1 MRSILSMSSETAK
14 KYLLKSESFSN
25 IDLPIYYNFN
35 NVIDN
40 ILKLTEGKNMKDF
53 YNEQIRPKDL
63 DDVNYTIVKN
73 KNGRFDWRPIELMHP
88 FLYIELVQVIT
99 SKENWK
105 FIKNRFKQF
114 RNNERIRCYSI
125 PGESATKKHDKKSNI
140 YNWINNIEQ
149 RSIML
154 GLKYKYMAKTDIS
167 NCYSSVYTHSISWAL
182 YTKEEAK
189 KKENRNDKKK
199 LGNIIDELLRNMNYN
214 QTNGIPQGSVLTD
227 FIAEIIL
234 GYADELLSERL
245 SKFDLDYQIIR
256 YRDDYRIF
264 ANSELELNKILKV
277 LTEVLFELNFKL
289 NVAKTE
295 ITDNIIKNSMKKD
308 KYELLYLY
316 INPKLNLE
324 QKMLIIKQISDN
336 YTSDSRIKYLMTNLY
351 EKEIKDLKR
360 KPRYYAEII
369 SIIVD
374 IMYNKPGLY
383 NISMAILS
391 ELLKKLSKNEKEYFL
406 DLIVQ
411 KFKNT
416 PNTEYLN
423 IWLQRLTIIDTK
435 EKDYDCDICK
445 KVYDRKTKIWNSS
458 WLNIDI
464 KEEYIID
471 LKALKNISNVI
482 SSEEV
487 DRFNI
492 SGYINNSI
500 N

>member
-1 MRSILSMSSETAK
+1 MKSILSMSSIRARN
-14 KYLLKSESFSN
+14 YLLKSESYSN
-25 IDLPIYYNFN
+25 IELPIYFNFDA
-35 NVIDN
+35 IIKH
-40 ILKLTEGKNMKDF
+40 ILKVTEGKNLSSF
-53 YNEQIRPKDL
+53 YNDKIKPQDL

-73 KNGRFDWRPIELMHP
+73 KNGKYDWRPIELIHP
-88 FLYIELVQVIT
+88 FIYIQLVQIIT
-99 SKENWK
+99 LKENWK

-114 RNNERIRCYSI
+114 RKNERINCYSI

-149 RSIML
+149 KSIML
-154 GLKYKYMAKTDIS
+154 GLKYRYMAKTDIS

-189 KKENRNDKKK
+189 KKENRNDKKL
-199 LGNIIDELLRNMNYN
+199 LGNVIDELLRKMNYN

-234 GYADELLSERL
+234 GYADELLSEKL
-245 SKFDLDYQIIR
+245 SDFDVDYQIIR

-264 ANSELELNKILKV
+264 ANSEIELNEILKV

-289 NVAKTE
+289 NVTKTE
-295 ITDNIIKNSMKKD
+295 ITDNIIKASMKKD

-316 INPKLNLE
+316 INPKLTLE
-324 QKMLIIKQISDN
+324 QKLLIIKQISDN
-336 YTSDSRIKYLMTNLY
+336 YSSDSRIKSLITDLY
-351 EKEIKDLKR
+351 EKEVKNLKR
-360 KPRYYAEII
+360 KPRHYAEII

-383 NISMAILS
+383 NISIAILS
-391 ELLKKLSKNEKEYFL
+391 ELLKKLSTNEKKYFI
-406 DLIVQ
+406 DLIIK
-411 KFKNT
+411 KFQNT

-423 IWLQRLTIIDTK
+423 IWLQRLTINDFE
-435 EKDYDCDICK
+435 EKDYDCNICK
-445 KVYDRKTKIWNSS
+445 KVYDTKTKIWNSS

-464 KEEYIID
+464 KEECIID
-471 LKALKNISNVI
+471 LETLKNISDVI

-492 SGYINNSI
+492 DGYINR
-500 N
+500 

>member
-1 MRSILSMSSETAK
+1 MKSILSMSSIGARN
-14 KYLLKSESFSN
+14 YLLKSESYSN
-25 IDLPIYYNFN
+25 IELPIYFNFDA
-35 NVIDN
+35 IIKH
-40 ILKLTEGKNMKDF
+40 ILKVTEGKNLSSF
-53 YNEQIRPKDL
+53 YNDKIKPQDL

-73 KNGRFDWRPIELMHP
+73 KNGKYDWRPIELIHP
-88 FLYIELVQVIT
+88 FIYIQLVQTIT
-99 SKENWK
+99 LKENWK

-114 RNNERIRCYSI
+114 RKNERINCYSI

-149 RSIML
+149 KSIML
-154 GLKYKYMAKTDIS
+154 GLKYRYMAKTDIS

-189 KKENRNDKKK
+189 KKENRNDKKL
-199 LGNIIDELLRNMNYN
+199 LGNVIDELLRKMNYN

-234 GYADELLSERL
+234 GYADELLSEKL
-245 SKFDLDYQIIR
+245 SDFDVDYQIIR

-264 ANSELELNKILKV
+264 ANSEIELNEILKV

-289 NVAKTE
+289 NVTKTE
-295 ITDNIIKNSMKKD
+295 ITDNIIKDSMKKD

-316 INPKLNLE
+316 INPKLTLE
-324 QKMLIIKQISDN
+324 QKLLIIKQISDN
-336 YTSDSRIKYLMTNLY
+336 YYSDSRIKSLITDLY
-351 EKEIKDLKR
+351 EKEVKNLKR
-360 KPRYYAEII
+360 KPRHYAEII

-374 IMYNKPGLY
+374 VMYNKPGLY
-383 NISMAILS
+383 NISIAILS
-391 ELLKKLSKNEKEYFL
+391 ELLKKLSTNEKKYFI
-406 DLIVQ
+406 DLIIK
-411 KFKNT
+411 KFQNT

-423 IWLQRLTIIDTK
+423 IWLQRLTINDSE
-435 EKDYDCDICK
+435 EKDYDCNICK
-445 KVYDRKTKIWNSS
+445 KVYDTKTKIWNSS

-464 KEEYIID
+464 KEECIID
-471 LKALKNISNVI
+471 LETLKNTSDVI

-492 SGYINNSI
+492 DGYINR
-500 N
+500 

>member
-1 MRSILSMSSETAK
+1 MKSILSMSSNTAK
-14 KYLLKSESFSN
+14 NYLLKSESFSN
-25 IDLPIYYNFN
+25 VELPIYYKF
-35 NVIDN
+35 DN
-40 ILKLTEGKNMKDF
+40 IISYILKLTEGKNMSDF
-53 YNEQIRPKDL
+53 YNDQIKPQDL

-73 KNGRFDWRPIELMHP
+73 KNGKYDWRPIELIHP
-88 FLYIELVQVIT
+88 FLYIQLVQIIT
-99 SKENWK
+99 LKENWK
-105 FIKNRFKQF
+105 FIKDRFKQF
-114 RNNERIRCYSI
+114 RKNERISCYSI
-125 PGESATKKHDKKSNI
+125 PGESTTKKHDKKSNI

-149 RSIML
+149 KSIML
-154 GLKYKYMAKTDIS
+154 GLKYRYMAKTDIS

-189 KKENRNDKKK
+189 KKKNRNDKKL
-199 LGNIIDELLRNMNYN
+199 LGNIIDELLRKMNYN

-234 GYADELLSERL
+234 GYADELLSEKL
-245 SKFDLDYQIIR
+245 SNFDIDYQIIR

-264 ANSELELNKILKV
+264 ANSELELNEILKV

-289 NVAKTE
+289 NVTKTE

-316 INPKLNLE
+316 INPKLTLE
-324 QKMLIIKQISDN
+324 QKLLIIKQISDN
-336 YTSDSRIKYLMTNLY
+336 YSSDSRIKYLITDLY
-351 EKEIKDLKR
+351 EKEIKNLKR
-360 KPRYYAEII
+360 KPRHYAEII

-383 NISMAILS
+383 NISIAILS
-391 ELLKKLSKNEKEYFL
+391 ELLKKLSKSEKNYFI
-406 DLIVQ
+406 DLIIK

-423 IWLQRLTIIDTK
+423 IWLQRLTINDSK
-435 EKDYDCDICK
+435 EKYYDCNICK
-445 KVYDRKTKIWNSS
+445 KVYDTKTKIWNSS

-471 LKALKNISNVI
+471 LEVLKKVSDVI

-492 SGYINNSI
+492 DGYMNR
-500 N
+500 

>member
-1 MRSILSMSSETAK
+1 MKSILSMSSNAAK

-25 IDLPIYYNFN
+25 VELPIYYNF
-35 NVIDN
+35 DN
-40 ILKLTEGKNMKDF
+40 IISYILKLTEGKNMSDF
-53 YNEQIRPKDL
+53 YNDQIKPQDL
-63 DDVNYTIVKN
+63 DNVNYTIVKN
-73 KNGRFDWRPIELMHP
+73 KNGKYDWRPIELIHP
-88 FLYIELVQVIT
+88 FLYIQLVKEIT
-99 SKENWK
+99 LKENWK

-114 RNNERIRCYSI
+114 RNNERINCYSI
-125 PGESATKKHDKKSNI
+125 PGESSTKKHDKKSNI

-149 RSIML
+149 KSIML
-154 GLKYKYMAKTDIS
+154 GLKYRYMAKTDIS

-189 KKENRNDKKK
+189 KKENRNDKKL
-199 LGNIIDELLRNMNYN
+199 LGNVIDELLRKMNYN

-234 GYADELLSERL
+234 GYADELLSEKL
-245 SKFDLDYQIIR
+245 SNFDVDYQIIR

-264 ANSELELNKILKV
+264 ANSEIELNEILKV

-289 NVAKTE
+289 NVTKTE
-295 ITDNIIKNSMKKD
+295 ITDNIIKDSMKKD

-316 INPKLNLE
+316 INPKLTLE
-324 QKMLIIKQISDN
+324 QKLLIIKQISDN
-336 YTSDSRIKYLMTNLY
+336 YSSDSRIKTLITDLY
-351 EKEIKDLKR
+351 EKEVKNLKR
-360 KPRYYAEII
+360 KPRHYAEII
-369 SIIVD
+369 SVIVD

-383 NISMAILS
+383 NISIAILS
-391 ELLKKLSKNEKEYFL
+391 ELLKKLSTNEKKYFI
-406 DLIVQ
+406 DLIIK

-423 IWLQRLTIIDTK
+423 IWLQRLTINNSE
-435 EKDYDCDICK
+435 EKDYDCNICK
-445 KVYDRKTKIWNSS
+445 KVYNTNTKIWNSS

-464 KEEYIID
+464 KEECIID
-471 LKALKNISNVI
+471 LETLKNISDVI

-492 SGYINNSI
+492 DGYINR
-500 N
+500 

>member
-1 MRSILSMSSETAK
+1 MKSILSMSSIGARN
-14 KYLLKSESFSN
+14 YLLKSESYSN
-25 IDLPIYYNFN
+25 IELPIYFNFDA
-35 NVIDN
+35 IIKH
-40 ILKLTEGKNMKDF
+40 ILKVTEGKNLSSF
-53 YNEQIRPKDL
+53 YNDKIKPQDL

-73 KNGRFDWRPIELMHP
+73 KNGKYDWRPIELIHP
-88 FLYIELVQVIT
+88 FIYIQLVQTIT
-99 SKENWK
+99 LKENWK

-114 RNNERIRCYSI
+114 RKNERINCYSI

-149 RSIML
+149 KSIML
-154 GLKYKYMAKTDIS
+154 GLKYRYMAKTDIS

-189 KKENRNDKKK
+189 KKENRNDKKL
-199 LGNIIDELLRNMNYN
+199 LGNVIDELLRKMNYN

-234 GYADELLSERL
+234 GYADELLSEKL
-245 SKFDLDYQIIR
+245 SDFDVDYQIIR

-264 ANSELELNKILKV
+264 ANSEIELNEILKV

-289 NVAKTE
+289 NVTKTE
-295 ITDNIIKNSMKKD
+295 ITDNIIKDSMKKD

-316 INPKLNLE
+316 INPKLTLE
-324 QKMLIIKQISDN
+324 QKLLIIKQISDN
-336 YTSDSRIKYLMTNLY
+336 YSSDSRIKSLITDLY
-351 EKEIKDLKR
+351 EKEVKNLKR
-360 KPRYYAEII
+360 KPRHYAEII

-383 NISMAILS
+383 NISIAILS
-391 ELLKKLSKNEKEYFL
+391 ELLKKLSTNEKKYFI
-406 DLIVQ
+406 DLIIK
-411 KFKNT
+411 KFQNT

-423 IWLQRLTIIDTK
+423 IWLQRLTINDFE
-435 EKDYDCDICK
+435 EKDYDCNICK
-445 KVYDRKTKIWNSS
+445 KVYDTKTKIWNSS

-464 KEEYIID
+464 KEECIID
-471 LKALKNISNVI
+471 LETLKNISDVI

-492 SGYINNSI
+492 DGYINR
-500 N
+500 

>member
-1 MRSILSMSSETAK
+1 MKSILSMSSNAAK

-25 IDLPIYYNFN
+25 VELPIYYNF
-35 NVIDN
+35 DN
-40 ILKLTEGKNMKDF
+40 IISYILKLTEGKNMSDF
-53 YNEQIRPKDL
+53 YNDQIKPQDL
-63 DDVNYTIVKN
+63 DNVNYTIVKN
-73 KNGRFDWRPIELMHP
+73 KNGKYDWRPIELIHP
-88 FLYIELVQVIT
+88 FLYIQLVQEIT
-99 SKENWK
+99 LKENWK

-114 RNNERIRCYSI
+114 RKNERINCYSI
-125 PGESATKKHDKKSNI
+125 PGESSTKKHDKKSNI

-149 RSIML
+149 KSIML
-154 GLKYKYMAKTDIS
+154 GLKYRYMAKTDIS

-189 KKENRNDKKK
+189 KKENRNDKKL
-199 LGNIIDELLRNMNYN
+199 LGNVIDELLRKMNYN

-234 GYADELLSERL
+234 GYVDELLSEKL
-245 SKFDLDYQIIR
+245 SNFDVDYQIIR

-264 ANSELELNKILKV
+264 ANSEIELNEILKV

-289 NVAKTE
+289 NVTKTE
-295 ITDNIIKNSMKKD
+295 ITDNIIKDSMKKD

-316 INPKLNLE
+316 INPKLTLE
-324 QKMLIIKQISDN
+324 QKLLIIKQISDN
-336 YTSDSRIKYLMTNLY
+336 YSSDSRIKTLITDLY
-351 EKEIKDLKR
+351 EKEVKNLKR
-360 KPRYYAEII
+360 KPRHYAEII

-383 NISMAILS
+383 NISIAILS
-391 ELLKKLSKNEKEYFL
+391 ELLKKLSTNEKKYFI
-406 DLIVQ
+406 DLIIK

-423 IWLQRLTIIDTK
+423 IWLQRLTINNSK
-435 EKDYDCDICK
+435 EKDYDCNICK
-445 KVYDRKTKIWNSS
+445 KVYDTNTKIWNSF

-464 KEEYIID
+464 KEECIID
-471 LKALKNISNVI
+471 LETLKNISDVI

-492 SGYINNSI
+492 DGYINR
-500 N
+500 

>member
-1 MRSILSMSSETAK
+1 MKSILSMSSNAAK

-25 IDLPIYYNFN
+25 VELPIYYNF
-35 NVIDN
+35 DN
-40 ILKLTEGKNMKDF
+40 IISYILKLTEGKNMSDF
-53 YNEQIRPKDL
+53 YNDQIKPQDL
-63 DDVNYTIVKN
+63 DNVNYTIVKN
-73 KNGRFDWRPIELMHP
+73 KNGKYDWRPIELIHP
-88 FLYIELVQVIT
+88 FLYIQLVQEIT
-99 SKENWK
+99 LKENWK

-114 RNNERIRCYSI
+114 RNNERINCYSI
-125 PGESATKKHDKKSNI
+125 PGESSTKKHDKKSNI

-149 RSIML
+149 KSIML
-154 GLKYKYMAKTDIS
+154 GLKYRYMAKTDIS

-189 KKENRNDKKK
+189 KKENRNDKKL
-199 LGNIIDELLRNMNYN
+199 LGNVIDELLRKMNYN

-234 GYADELLSERL
+234 GYADELLSEKL
-245 SKFDLDYQIIR
+245 SNFDVDYQIIR

-264 ANSELELNKILKV
+264 ANSEIELNEILKV

-289 NVAKTE
+289 NVTKTE
-295 ITDNIIKNSMKKD
+295 ITDNIIKDSMKKD

-316 INPKLNLE
+316 INPKLTLE
-324 QKMLIIKQISDN
+324 QKLLIIKQISDN
-336 YTSDSRIKYLMTNLY
+336 YSSDSRIKTLITDLY
-351 EKEIKDLKR
+351 EKEVKNLKR
-360 KPRYYAEII
+360 KPRHYAEII
-369 SIIVD
+369 SVIVD

-383 NISMAILS
+383 NISIAILS
-391 ELLKKLSKNEKEYFL
+391 ELLKKLSTNEKKYFI
-406 DLIVQ
+406 DLIIK

-423 IWLQRLTIIDTK
+423 IWLQRLTINNSE
-435 EKDYDCDICK
+435 EKDYDCNICK
-445 KVYDRKTKIWNSS
+445 KVYNTNTKIWNSS

-464 KEEYIID
+464 KEECIID
-471 LKALKNISNVI
+471 LETLKNISDVI

-492 SGYINNSI
+492 DGYINR
-500 N
+500 

>member
-1 MRSILSMSSETAK
+1 MKSILSMSSIGARN
-14 KYLLKSESFSN
+14 YLLKSESYSN
-25 IDLPIYYNFN
+25 IELPIYFNFDA
-35 NVIDN
+35 IIKH
-40 ILKLTEGKNMKDF
+40 ILKVTEGKNLSSF
-53 YNEQIRPKDL
+53 YNDKIKPQDL

-73 KNGRFDWRPIELMHP
+73 KNGKYDWRPIELIHP
-88 FLYIELVQVIT
+88 FIYIQLVQTIT
-99 SKENWK
+99 LKENWK

-114 RNNERIRCYSI
+114 RKNERINCYSI

-149 RSIML
+149 KSIML
-154 GLKYKYMAKTDIS
+154 GLKYRYMAKTDIS

-189 KKENRNDKKK
+189 KKENRNDKKL
-199 LGNIIDELLRNMNYN
+199 LGNVIDELLRKMNYN

-234 GYADELLSERL
+234 GYADELLSEKL
-245 SKFDLDYQIIR
+245 SDFDVDYQIIR

-264 ANSELELNKILKV
+264 ANSEIELNEILKV

-289 NVAKTE
+289 NVTKTE
-295 ITDNIIKNSMKKD
+295 ITDNIIKDSMKKD

-316 INPKLNLE
+316 INPKLTLE
-324 QKMLIIKQISDN
+324 QKLLIIKQISDN
-336 YTSDSRIKYLMTNLY
+336 YSSDSRIKSLITDLY
-351 EKEIKDLKR
+351 EKEVKNLKR
-360 KPRYYAEII
+360 KPRHYAEII

-374 IMYNKPGLY
+374 VMYNKPGLY
-383 NISMAILS
+383 NISIAILS
-391 ELLKKLSKNEKEYFL
+391 ELLKKLSTNEKKYFI
-406 DLIVQ
+406 DLIIK
-411 KFKNT
+411 KFQNT

-423 IWLQRLTIIDTK
+423 IWLQRLTINDSE
-435 EKDYDCDICK
+435 EKDYDCNICK
-445 KVYDRKTKIWNSS
+445 KVYDTKTKIWNSS

-464 KEEYIID
+464 KEECIID
-471 LKALKNISNVI
+471 LETLKNTSDVI

-492 SGYINNSI
+492 DGYINR
-500 N
+500 

>member
-1 MRSILSMSSETAK
+1 MKSILSMSSIGARN
-14 KYLLKSESFSN
+14 YLLKSESYSN
-25 IDLPIYYNFN
+25 IELPIYFNFDA
-35 NVIDN
+35 IIKH
-40 ILKLTEGKNMKDF
+40 ILKVTEGKNLSSF
-53 YNEQIRPKDL
+53 YNDKIKPQDL

-73 KNGRFDWRPIELMHP
+73 KNGKYDWRPIELIHP
-88 FLYIELVQVIT
+88 FIYIQLVQTIT
-99 SKENWK
+99 LKENWK

-114 RNNERIRCYSI
+114 RKNERINCYSI

-149 RSIML
+149 KSIML
-154 GLKYKYMAKTDIS
+154 GLKYRYMAKTDIS

-189 KKENRNDKKK
+189 KKENRNDKKL
-199 LGNIIDELLRNMNYN
+199 LGNVIDELLRKMNYN

-234 GYADELLSERL
+234 GYADELLSEKL
-245 SKFDLDYQIIR
+245 SDFDVDYQIIR

-264 ANSELELNKILKV
+264 ANSEIELNEILKA

-289 NVAKTE
+289 NVTKTE
-295 ITDNIIKNSMKKD
+295 ITDNIIKDSMKKD

-316 INPKLNLE
+316 INPKLTLE
-324 QKMLIIKQISDN
+324 QKLLIIKQISDN
-336 YTSDSRIKYLMTNLY
+336 YSSDSRIKSLITDLY
-351 EKEIKDLKR
+351 EKEVKNLKR
-360 KPRYYAEII
+360 KPRHYAEII

-374 IMYNKPGLY
+374 VMYNKPGLY
-383 NISMAILS
+383 NISIAILS
-391 ELLKKLSKNEKEYFL
+391 ELLKKLSTNEKKYFI
-406 DLIVQ
+406 DLIIK
-411 KFKNT
+411 KFQNT

-423 IWLQRLTIIDTK
+423 IWLQRLTINDSE
-435 EKDYDCDICK
+435 EKDYDCNICK
-445 KVYDRKTKIWNSS
+445 KVYDTKTKIWNSS

-464 KEEYIID
+464 KEECIID
-471 LKALKNISNVI
+471 LETLKNISDVI

-492 SGYINNSI
+492 DGYINR
-500 N
+500 

>member
-1 MRSILSMSSETAK
+1 MKSILSMSSNAAK

-25 IDLPIYYNFN
+25 VELPIYYNF
-35 NVIDN
+35 DN
-40 ILKLTEGKNMKDF
+40 IISYILKLTEGKNMSDF
-53 YNEQIRPKDL
+53 YNDQIKPQDL
-63 DDVNYTIVKN
+63 DNVNYTIVKN
-73 KNGRFDWRPIELMHP
+73 KNGKYDWRPIELIHP
-88 FLYIELVQVIT
+88 FLYIQLVQEIT
-99 SKENWK
+99 LKENWK

-114 RNNERIRCYSI
+114 RKNERINCYSI
-125 PGESATKKHDKKSNI
+125 PGESSTKKHDKKSNI
-140 YNWINNIEQ
+140 YNWVNNIEQ
-149 RSIML
+149 KSIML
-154 GLKYKYMAKTDIS
+154 GLKYRYMAKTDIS

-189 KKENRNDKKK
+189 KKENRNDKKL
-199 LGNIIDELLRNMNYN
+199 LGNVIDELLRKMNYN

-234 GYADELLSERL
+234 GYADELLSEKL
-245 SKFDLDYQIIR
+245 SNFDVDYQIIR

-264 ANSELELNKILKV
+264 ANSEIELNEILKV

-289 NVAKTE
+289 NVTKTE
-295 ITDNIIKNSMKKD
+295 ITDNIIKDSMKKD

-316 INPKLNLE
+316 INPKLTLE
-324 QKMLIIKQISDN
+324 QKLLIIKQISDN
-336 YTSDSRIKYLMTNLY
+336 YSSDSRIKTLITDLY
-351 EKEIKDLKR
+351 EKEVKNLKR
-360 KPRYYAEII
+360 KPRHYAEII

-383 NISMAILS
+383 NISIAILS
-391 ELLKKLSKNEKEYFL
+391 ELLKKLSTNEKKYFI
-406 DLIVQ
+406 DLIIK

-423 IWLQRLTIIDTK
+423 IWLQRLTINNSK
-435 EKDYDCDICK
+435 EKDYDCNICK
-445 KVYDRKTKIWNSS
+445 KVYDTNTKIWNSS

-464 KEEYIID
+464 KEECIID
-471 LKALKNISNVI
+471 LETLKNISDVI

-492 SGYINNSI
+492 DGYINR
-500 N
+500 